1 MCVCP
6 DIHIHQSDLTW
17 LDLSCGE
24 LVTSVKTPVLFE
36 NLFRGPIPARAPDH
50 AHSQDA
56 ALVRTC
62 QLRVRFQRGDISG
75 GGSGTASL
83 ACSSAGHVHRLSHVD
98 GGELTRVRHRAH
110 R

>member
-6 DIHIHQSDLTW
+6 DIHIHQSDLTG
-17 LDLSCGE
+17 LENCGE
-24 LVTSVKTPVLFE
+24 LVTSVKTPVLSE
-36 NLFRGPIPARAPDH
+36 NFRPHPARAPDH

-62 QLRVRFQRGDISG
+62 QLRVRFQRGDMPG

-83 ACSSAGHVHRLSHVD
+83 ACPSAGHVHRLSHVD
-98 GGELTRVRHRAH
+98 GGELTRIRHRAH

>member
-6 DIHIHQSDLTW
+6 DIHIHQSDLIG
-17 LDLSCGE
+17 LDLNCGE
-24 LVTSVKTPVLFE
+24 LVTSVKTPVLSE
-36 NLFRGPIPARAPDH
+36 NLFWPHPARAPDH

-83 ACSSAGHVHRLSHVD
+83 ACPSAGHVHRLSHVD